1 MKYVHCTARK
11 LIFLPYNRY
20 TCIVIGQVFSNHAYS
35 LLIGQYFKNLI
46 FCYIKFVYF
55 KLYIQLCSREI
66 VLTPKFTTNNITN
79 IPVTVNEAKN
89 KTEKIL
95 AGLSSKSVPV
105 PSAGPAGIAN

>member
-1 MKYVHCTARK
+1 M
-11 LIFLPYNRY
+11 
-20 TCIVIGQVFSNHAYS
+20 
-35 LLIGQYFKNLI
+35 
-46 FCYIKFVYF
+46 
-55 KLYIQLCSREI
+55 
-66 VLTPKFTTNNITN
+66 TPKFTTNN

>member
-1 MKYVHCTARK
+1 M
-11 LIFLPYNRY
+11 
-20 TCIVIGQVFSNHAYS
+20 
-35 LLIGQYFKNLI
+35 
-46 FCYIKFVYF
+46 
-55 KLYIQLCSREI
+55 
-66 VLTPKFTTNNITN
+66 TPKFTTNNITN

>member
-20 TCIVIGQVFSNHAYS
+20 IVIGQVFSNHAYS